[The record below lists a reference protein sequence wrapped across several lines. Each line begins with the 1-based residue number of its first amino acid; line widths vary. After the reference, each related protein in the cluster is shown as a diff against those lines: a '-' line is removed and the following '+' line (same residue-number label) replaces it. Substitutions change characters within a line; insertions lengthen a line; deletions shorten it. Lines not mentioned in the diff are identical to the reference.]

1 MLNIHEQA
9 RDIHRRNYK
18 WWHDKGGNRLERNRG
33 ELLMLV
39 VSELAEAMEA
49 LRKDLWDDKLPHRKG
64 EEVELAD
71 AYIRLL
77 DYAEGFECDIRTNA
91 IQIYN
96 DWYGENDN
104 KAEDLLCIVGEIWCA
119 YTDVDVNDEQ
129 WRISCAIGAIMGYCR
144 HYGLDLQG
152 AVSEKLAYN
161 DTRLDHTWEAREAVG
176 GKKF

>member
-1 MLNIHEQA
+1 MNINEQA

-18 WWHDKGGNRLERNRG
+18 WWHDKNGNRLERNRG

-39 VSELAEAMEA
+39 VSELSEAMEA

-77 DYAEGFECDIRTNA
+77 DYAEGMGIPLRSKLGVRSPVEENRAEALFDIVRRVTDIEYGLDYSVSFRVEDA
-91 IQIYN
+91 LSSILDYAHHYN
-96 DWYGENDN
+96 
-104 KAEDLLCIVGEIWCA
+104 
-119 YTDVDVNDEQ
+119 
-129 WRISCAIGAIMGYCR
+129 
-144 HYGLDLQG
+144 LDLQG
-152 AVSEKLAYN
+152 AVAEKLAYN
-161 DTRLDHTWEAREAVG
+161 DTREDHTWEAREAAN